1 MTLADFTDE
10 EIFAEAKRR
19 QKIISEQRRK
29 ARDRERYLRNR
40 EERISYQK
48 EYYRAN
54 IDEIKRKRIERY
66 YVENP
71 VKIVVIDKH
80 ERKLENQR
88 RHYAKHREEYAER
101 YRMKKYGANLGSG
114 VNTAL

>member
-10 EIFAEAKRR
+10 EIFAEANRR

-48 EYYRAN
+48 EYYRNN

-66 YVENP
+66 YIENP
-71 VKIVVIDKH
+71 VTVEAIDKR
-80 ERKLENQR
+80 ERRRESQR
-88 RHYAKHREEYAER
+88 RHYAKNREKYSEK
-101 YRMKKYGANLGSG
+101 YRMKKQGAIYGSG
-114 VNTAL
+114 ANTAL